1 MLEWL
6 KETLIGLGCLAGLWL
21 FMLVYNIYSNISE
34 KDSKKGRLAKKFG
47 NICWGTFLTYMIIT
61 SFVIPLIVVIIWL
74 FL

>member
-21 FMLVYNIYSNISE
+21 LMMIYNIYNNISE
-34 KDSKKGRLAKKFG
+34 EDSKRGKIAKKIG
-47 NICWGTFLTYMIIT
+47 NICWGTFLTYLIIT

-74 FL
+74 LT